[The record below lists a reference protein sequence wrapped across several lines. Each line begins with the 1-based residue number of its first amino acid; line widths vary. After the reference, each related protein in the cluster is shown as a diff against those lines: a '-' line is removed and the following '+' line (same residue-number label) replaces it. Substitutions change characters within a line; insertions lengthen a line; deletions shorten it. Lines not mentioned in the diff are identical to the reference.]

1 MQLAAGRAAA
11 GGTDAAGMARAGLS
25 QHVLLYNRDKTV
37 RKLRIVMK
45 YRVYWQPGC
54 TSCLRTKEFMSS
66 HGIDFESINVR
77 EQPDAMAELEALG
90 VRSVPVVARGSEYV
104 FAQELRDVAQF
115 VGVTMESTLLSKE
128 ALIRKLDL
136 ILAAAQR
143 YLGQLPSDHL
153 NHTLPGRNRSYL
165 DLVYHLFMIPIAF
178 LDAARGGELTEE
190 HFTRNP
196 PVGMHSAND
205 VARFGQQVRTDVRLW
220 WDSVGEIRFP
230 DEVSTYYGR
239 HDAHKV
245 LERTCWHTAQ
255 HCRQLMAV
263 LELLGIEPDQE
274 LGAAELDGLPLPEQ
288 TWDSE
293 VPLEV

>member
-1 MQLAAGRAAA
+1 M
-11 GGTDAAGMARAGLS
+11 
-25 QHVLLYNRDKTV
+25 N
-37 RKLRIVMK
+37 

-66 HGIDFESINVR
+66 HGIEFESINVR
-77 EQPDAMAELEALG
+77 EQPSAMAELEALG
-90 VRSVPVVARGSEYV
+90 VHSVPVVARDSEYV
-104 FAQELRDVAQF
+104 FAQELRDVARF

-136 ILAAAQR
+136 VLAAAQR
-143 YLGQLPSDHL
+143 YLEQLPADRL
-153 NHTLPGRNRSYL
+153 NDTLPGRNRSYL
-165 DLVYHLFMIPIAF
+165 DLVYHLFVIPIAF
-178 LDAARGGELTEE
+178 LDAAGGGELTEE
-190 HFTRNP
+190 HFTRKP
-196 PVGMHSAND
+196 PADMRSADD
-205 VARFGQQVRTDVRLW
+205 VASFGQQVRTDLQLW
-220 WDSVGEIRFP
+220 WESVGEIRFP
-230 DEVSTYYGR
+230 DKVSTYYGQ

-263 LELLGIEPDQE
+263 LEQLGIEPDQE

-293 VPLEV
+293 VPLEGLAHT

>member
-1 MQLAAGRAAA
+1 
-11 GGTDAAGMARAGLS
+11 
-25 QHVLLYNRDKTV
+25 
-37 RKLRIVMK
+37 MK

-54 TSCLRTKEFMSS
+54 TSCLRTKEFMSD
-66 HGIDFESINVR
+66 HGIEYESINVR
-77 EQPDAMAELEALG
+77 ERPDAMADLEALG
-90 VRSVPVVARGSEYV
+90 VRSVPVVARDSVYV
-104 FAQELRDVAQF
+104 FAQELRDVARF
-115 VGVTMESTLLSKE
+115 VGVAMESTLLSKE

-136 ILAAAQR
+136 VLAAAQR
-143 YLGQLPSDHL
+143 YLGQLPADRL
-153 NHTLPGRNRSYL
+153 NHTLSGRDRSYL
-165 DLVYHLFMIPIAF
+165 DLAYHLFVIPIAF

-190 HFTRNP
+190 HFTRKP
-196 PVGMHSAND
+196 PANMRSADN
-205 VARFGQQVRTDVRLW
+205 VARFGQQVRTDLRLW

-230 DEVSTYYGR
+230 DKVSTYYGH

-245 LERTCWHTAQ
+245 LERTCWHSAQ

-263 LELLGIEPDQE
+263 LELLGIKPNQK

>member
-1 MQLAAGRAAA
+1 
-11 GGTDAAGMARAGLS
+11 
-25 QHVLLYNRDKTV
+25 
-37 RKLRIVMK
+37 MK

-66 HGIDFESINVR
+66 HGIEFESINVR

-90 VRSVPVVARGSEYV
+90 VRSVPVVARDLEYV
-104 FAQELRDVAQF
+104 LAQELRDVARF
-115 VGVTMESTLLSKE
+115 VGVTMESTLLSKDV
-128 ALIRKLDL
+128 LIQKLDL

-153 NHTLPGRNRSYL
+153 NHTLPGRDRSYL

-178 LDAARGGELTEE
+178 LDAARGGELRVE
-190 HFTRNP
+190 HFTRKP
-196 PVGMHSAND
+196 PAGMRSAND

-220 WDSVGEIRFP
+220 WDTVGESRFP
-230 DEVSTYYGR
+230 DEVSTFYGR

-263 LELLGIEPDQE
+263 LELLGIEPDQKI
-274 LGAAELDGLPLPEQ
+274 GAAELDGLPLPEQ
-288 TWDSE
+288 MWDSE